1 MTIQEIKNDPTFT
14 DEGRQ
19 ACSLMRQHFML
30 KQREWPHATPKADL
44 EEIGRRAVI
53 YHEVI
58 SALEELMNSQPIVK
72 RVERKRLNNMDFKR
86 P

>member
-1 MTIQEIKNDPTFT
+1 MTISEIKKDPTFT

-19 ACSLMRQHFML
+19 ACNLLRQHFML
-30 KQREWPHATPKADL
+30 KQREWVRSTPKEDL

-58 SALEELMNSQPIVK
+58 STLEELMNSQPSVK